1 MKSPASSVC
10 LLCVNFCPCQDIM
23 ENPAKVETCRRDIV
37 TGKTV
42 LSLNIQLRE
51 ANLEAL
57 L

>member
-23 ENPAKVETCRRDIV
+23 ENPARVETCRRDIV